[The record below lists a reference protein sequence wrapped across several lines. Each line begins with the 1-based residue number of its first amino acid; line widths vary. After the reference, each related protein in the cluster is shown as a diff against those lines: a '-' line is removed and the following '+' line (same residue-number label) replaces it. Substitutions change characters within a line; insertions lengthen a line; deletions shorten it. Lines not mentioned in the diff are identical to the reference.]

1 MGTGSSKPQPIA
13 APSLDMSKATFTGD
27 YVSQLASASANAI
40 KTANTQITTATSSS
54 NMFRIISIL
63 VGVIAVIFAGIL
75 IWDFATPD
83 NWTKVLTNGKI
94 FSSGA
99 PPPPPPPP
107 PAPPASP
114 PPSTSSPGPVSPTPL
129 GSALPSPTNPTLLS
143 RFSSYFMD
151 TSSSGDFLPNGRT
164 AQTSSSIQG
173 SKAPLSSQQDGAYS
187 MQWWMFVKD
196 WNYGYGKEKSIVK
209 RPDPTNPAIH
219 NPHISLHPTDNSMK
233 ISVSV
238 FPTNEGGS
246 SKTEPAPAG
255 HSGSTDDVYI
265 CEVPDIPLQSWFS
278 VSVSIFGR
286 NLDVYINGNLVK
298 SCFLS
303 GVPKPAIGD
312 INLTPDGGFS
322 GKICNFYH
330 FSRMLTPGDAMTFF
344 NKGTSCKNDSG
355 TENTSSATGYSV
367 KFGVY
372 DALGKEIQEY
382 AF

>member
-1 MGTGSSKPQPIA
+1 MGAGSSKPPPIA

-27 YVSQLASASANAI
+27 YVSQLASASASAI

-99 PPPPPPPP
+99 PPPPPPVSP
-107 PAPPASP
+107 P

-129 GSALPSPTNPTLLS
+129 GSALPPPTNPTLLS

-151 TSSSGDFLPNGRT
+151 TTSSGDFLPNGRT
-164 AQTSSSIQG
+164 AETSSSIQG

-209 RPDPTNPAIH
+209 RPDPTNPSVQ

-238 FPTNEGGS
+238 FPSSEGGS
-246 SKTEPAPAG
+246 SKTEPAPANN
-255 HSGSTDDVYI
+255 SGSTDDVYV

-303 GVPKPAIGD
+303 GVPKPATGD

-322 GKICNFYH
+322 GRICNFYH
-330 FSRMLTPGDAMTFF
+330 FSRMLTPNDAMSFY

>member
-1 MGTGSSKPQPIA
+1 MGAGSSKPKPLT

-27 YVSQLASASANAI
+27 YVQGLAKSAEALT
-40 KTANTQITTATSSS
+40 KTANTEISSVTASS
-54 NMFRIISIL
+54 NMFRIISII
-63 VGVIAVIFAGIL
+63 VGVIAVIFAGFL
-75 IWDFATPD
+75 IWDFATPND
-83 NWTKVLTNGKI
+83 WTKILTDGKI
-94 FSSGA
+94 FSPPA
-99 PPPPPPPP
+99 PPPPTRPP
-107 PAPPASP
+107 
-114 PPSTSSPGPVSPTPL
+114 TSSPGPVSPTPL
-129 GSALPSPTNPTLLS
+129 GSAPPPPTNSTLLS
-143 RFSSYFMD
+143 RFFNYFMD

-173 SKAPLSSQQDGAYS
+173 SKVPLSSQQDGAYS

-219 NPHISLHPTDNSMK
+219 ILHISLHPTDNSMK

-238 FPTNEGGS
+238 FSTSEGGS
-246 SKTEPAPAG
+246 SKTEPAPVGNSA
-255 HSGSTDDVYI
+255 STDDVFV

-278 VSVSIFGR
+278 VSVSVFGR

-303 GVPKPAIGD
+303 GVPKPASGD

-322 GKICNFYH
+322 GKICSFYH
-330 FSRMLTPGDAMTFF
+330 LSRMLTPGDAMTFF

-355 TENTSSATGYSV
+355 TDNTSSATGYSV

-372 DALGKEIQEY
+372 DALGKEVQEY

>member
-1 MGTGSSKPQPIA
+1 MGAGSSKPPPIA

-40 KTANTQITTATSSS
+40 KTANTQITTATSTS
-54 NMFRIISIL
+54 NMFRILSIL

-75 IWDFATPD
+75 IWDFSTPD

-94 FSSGA
+94 FSSAA
-99 PPPPPPPP
+99 PPPPPPVSP
-107 PAPPASP
+107 P

-129 GSALPSPTNPTLLS
+129 GSALPPPTNPTLLS

-209 RPDPTNPAIH
+209 RPDPTNPSIH

-238 FPTNEGGS
+238 FPTSEGGS

-255 HSGSTDDVYI
+255 NSGSTDDVYV

-303 GVPKPAIGD
+303 GVPKPASGD

-322 GKICNFYH
+322 GRICNFYH
-330 FSRMLTPGDAMTFF
+330 FSRMLTPGDAMTFY

-372 DALGKEIQEY
+372 DALGKEVQEY

>member
-1 MGTGSSKPQPIA
+1 MGAGSSKPQLLA
-13 APSLDMSKATFTGD
+13 APGLDISKATFTGD
-27 YVSQLASASANAI
+27 YVQGLANTAAGIA
-40 KTANTQITTATSSS
+40 KTANTQISTATASS

-94 FSSGA
+94 FSRGESA
-99 PPPPPPPP
+99 TPP
-107 PAPPASP
+107 PAPPASS
-114 PPSTSSPGPVSPTPL
+114 STSSPGPVSPTPL
-129 GSALPSPTNPTLLS
+129 GSSQPPTNPTLLS
-143 RFSSYFMD
+143 KLSSYFMD
-151 TSSSGDFLPNGRT
+151 TSSSGDFLPNGRA

-196 WNYGYGKEKSIVK
+196 WNYGFGKEKSIVK
-209 RPDPTNPAIH
+209 RPDPTNPSIH

-238 FPTNEGGS
+238 FPTSEGGS
-246 SKTEPAPAG
+246 SKTEPAPANN
-255 HSGSTDDVYI
+255 SGSTDDVFV

-278 VSVSIFGR
+278 VSVSVFGR

-303 GVPKPAIGD
+303 GVPKPATGD
-312 INLTPDGGFS
+312 INLTSDGGFS

-330 FSRMLTPGDAMTFF
+330 FSRMLTPGDAMSFF

-372 DALGKEIQEY
+372 DALGKEVQEY

>member
-1 MGTGSSKPQPIA
+1 MGLFGSKPAATSIRIA
-13 APSLDMSKATFTGD
+13 PDISGATFTGAN
-27 YVSQLASASANAI
+27 VAQQFATAQTNANAAI
-40 KTANTQITTATSSS
+40 TGAIQQATAKTSGFYFPIVIILFILFLLALGVVMYDTFAPDSWPNIFFDKKLSPVNTSSS
-54 NMFRIISIL
+54 TGVRGP
-63 VGVIAVIFAGIL
+63 VG
-75 IWDFATPD
+75 
-83 NWTKVLTNGKI
+83 
-94 FSSGA
+94 SQ
-99 PPPPPPPP
+99 P
-107 PAPPASP
+107 PAPPP
-114 PPSTSSPGPVSPTPL
+114 TIVSSL
-129 GSALPSPTNPTLLS
+129 M
-143 RFSSYFMD
+143 SYFMD

-173 SKAPLSSQQDGAYS
+173 SKVPLSSQQDGAYS

-238 FPTNEGGS
+238 FSTSEGGS
-246 SKTEPAPAG
+246 SKTEPAPVGNSA
-255 HSGSTDDVYI
+255 STDDVFV

-278 VSVSIFGR
+278 VSVSVFGR

-303 GVPKPAIGD
+303 GVPKPASGD

-322 GKICNFYH
+322 GKICSFYH
-330 FSRMLTPGDAMTFF
+330 LSRMLTPGDAMSFF

-355 TENTSSATGYSV
+355 TDNTSSATGYSV

-372 DALGKEIQEY
+372 DALGKEVQEY

>member
-1 MGTGSSKPQPIA
+1 MGAGTSKPQPIA

-27 YVSQLASASANAI
+27 YVQGLANTAAGLA
-40 KTANTQITTATSSS
+40 KTANTQISTATASS

-94 FSSGA
+94 FSRGESA
-99 PPPPPPPP
+99 TPP
-107 PAPPASP
+107 PAPPAPS
-114 PPSTSSPGPVSPTPL
+114 STSSPGPVSPTPL
-129 GSALPSPTNPTLLS
+129 GSALPPTNPTLLS
-143 RFSSYFMD
+143 KLSSYFMD

-196 WNYGYGKEKSIVK
+196 WNYGFGKEKSIVK
-209 RPDPTNPAIH
+209 RPDPTNPSIH

-238 FPTNEGGS
+238 FPTTEGGS

-255 HSGSTDDVYI
+255 HSGSTDDVFV

-278 VSVSIFGR
+278 VSVSVFGR

-303 GVPKPAIGD
+303 GVPKPATGD
-312 INLTPDGGFS
+312 INLTSDGGFS

-330 FSRMLTPGDAMTFF
+330 FSRMLTPGDAMSFF

-372 DALGKEIQEY
+372 DALGKEVQEY

>member
-27 YVSQLASASANAI
+27 YVSQLASASASAI

-99 PPPPPPPP
+99 PPPPPP
-107 PAPPASP
+107 APPA

-129 GSALPSPTNPTLLS
+129 GSALPPPTNPTLLS

-303 GVPKPAIGD
+303 GVPKPASGD

-322 GKICNFYH
+322 GRICNFYH
-330 FSRMLTPGDAMTFF
+330 FSRMLTPGDAMTFY

-372 DALGKEIQEY
+372 DALGKEVQEY

>member
-1 MGTGSSKPQPIA
+1 MGAGSSKPQPIA
-13 APSLDMSKATFTGD
+13 APGLDMSKATFTGD

-40 KTANTQITTATSSS
+40 KTANTQITTATSTS

-75 IWDFATPD
+75 IWDFTTPD

-94 FSSGA
+94 FSSAA
-99 PPPPPPPP
+99 PPPPTPPPS
-107 PAPPASP
+107 AP
-114 PPSTSSPGPVSPTPL
+114 PPSTSSPGPVSPNPL
-129 GSALPSPTNPTLLS
+129 GSALPPTNPTLLS

-151 TSSSGDFLPNGRT
+151 TTSSGDFLPNGRT

-209 RPDPTNPAIH
+209 RPDPTNPSIH

-238 FPTNEGGS
+238 FPSNEGGS

-255 HSGSTDDVYI
+255 NSGSTDDVFV
-265 CEVPDIPLQSWFS
+265 CDVPDIPLQSWFS
-278 VSVSIFGR
+278 VSLSIFGR

>member
-1 MGTGSSKPQPIA
+1 MGTGSSKPQSIA
-13 APSLDMSKATFTGD
+13 APGLDMSKATFTGD
-27 YVSQLASASANAI
+27 YVQGLANTAAGIA
-40 KTANTQITTATSSS
+40 KTANTQISTATASS

-75 IWDFATPD
+75 IWDFATPND
-83 NWTKVLTNGKI
+83 WTKILTDGKV
-94 FSSGA
+94 FSKAEA
-99 PPPPPPPP
+99 PPPPQTN
-107 PAPPASP
+107 
-114 PPSTSSPGPVSPTPL
+114 TSSPTPL
-129 GSALPSPTNPTLLS
+129 GSSQPPTNPTLLS
-143 RFSSYFMD
+143 KLSSYFMD
-151 TSSSGDFLPNGRT
+151 TSSSGDFLPNGRA
-164 AQTSSSIQG
+164 AQTSSTIQG

-196 WNYGYGKEKSIVK
+196 WNYGFGKEKSIVK
-209 RPDPTNPAIH
+209 RPDPTNPSIY
-219 NPHISLHPTDNSMK
+219 NPHISLHPTDNSIK

-238 FPTNEGGS
+238 FPTTEGGS
-246 SKTEPAPAG
+246 SKTEPAPANN
-255 HSGSTDDVYI
+255 SGSTDDVFV

-278 VSVSIFGR
+278 VSVSVFGR

-303 GVPKPAIGD
+303 GVPKPATGD
-312 INLTPDGGFS
+312 INLTSDGGFS

-330 FSRMLTPGDAMTFF
+330 FSRMLTPGDAMSFF
-344 NKGTSCKNDSG
+344 NKGTSCRNDSG

-372 DALGKEIQEY
+372 DALGKEVQEY

>member
-1 MGTGSSKPQPIA
+1 MGIGSSKPPSTIS
-13 APSLDMSKATFTGD
+13 APGLDMSKATFTGD

-40 KTANTQITTATSSS
+40 KTANTQISTATSSS
-54 NMFRIISIL
+54 NTFRILSIL
-63 VGVIAVIFAGIL
+63 IGVIATIFAAIL

-94 FSSGA
+94 FSQPT
-99 PPPPPPPP
+99 PPPPTPP
-107 PAPPASP
+107 PAPP
-114 PPSTSSPGPVSPTPL
+114 SSPGPVSPTPL
-129 GSALPSPTNPTLLS
+129 GSALPPTNPTLLS

-173 SKAPLSSQQDGAYS
+173 NKAPLSSQQDGAYS

-196 WNYGYGKEKSIVK
+196 WNYGYGKQKSIVK
-209 RPDPTNPAIH
+209 RTDPTNLSIQ
-219 NPHISLHPTDNSMK
+219 NPYISLHPTDNSMQ

-238 FPTNEGGS
+238 FPSTEGGS

-255 HSGSTDDVYI
+255 NSASTDDVFV
-265 CEVPDIPLQSWFS
+265 CDVPDIPLQSWFS
-278 VSVSIFGR
+278 VSISIFGR

-303 GVPKPAIGD
+303 GVPKPATGD
-312 INLTPDGGFS
+312 INLTSDGGFS

-330 FSRMLTPGDAMTFF
+330 FSRMLTPGDAMSFF
-344 NKGTSCKNDSG
+344 NNGTSCKNDSG

-372 DALGKEIQEY
+372 DALGKEVQEY

>member
-27 YVSQLASASANAI
+27 YVSQLASASASAI

-99 PPPPPPPP
+99 PPPPPP
-107 PAPPASP
+107 APPA

-129 GSALPSPTNPTLLS
+129 GSALPPPTNPTLLS

-303 GVPKPAIGD
+303 GVPKPASGD

-322 GKICNFYH
+322 GRICNFYH
-330 FSRMLTPGDAMTFF
+330 FSRMLTPGDAMSFY